1 MKLTRRDFLSFAATA
16 SLAALLPMPALAD
29 EMASDETLSVETLED
44 GTVVVET
51 TQGTWTIKVEESS
64 SLRTCT
70 TVGPSGET
78 DYFVYDRATGDLYSS
93 ITGKTVSIG
102 VDESYRPR
110 PETRGVIDHDP
121 PTLRYGKSTT
131 RTVKI
136 PYNKLWITIGGVVS
150 ALNIAMAIA
159 TVAPVAIADIWNV
172 ANAAVDYV
180 TTKDS
185 NHGIA
190 VRYKETERLREV
202 IGTGN
207 WVYYDTV
214 TTVESSWLY

>member
-102 VDESYRPR
+102 VDAARELVARAGESQLTSKCRRREPPAFGLSVCHANCLTSATARP
-110 PETRGVIDHDP
+110 
-121 PTLRYGKSTT
+121 LR
-131 RTVKI
+131 
-136 PYNKLWITIGGVVS
+136 
-150 ALNIAMAIA
+150 
-159 TVAPVAIADIWNV
+159 
-172 ANAAVDYV
+172 
-180 TTKDS
+180 
-185 NHGIA
+185 
-190 VRYKETERLREV
+190 
-202 IGTGN
+202 
-207 WVYYDTV
+207 
-214 TTVESSWLY
+214 